1 MASSAVMSGQRAFLL
16 NHQPPALRL
25 LWVSAVLLALLVI
38 TMLVAIGS
46 GSSQIA
52 YGDVAQIL
60 LHPLGVPINPTI
72 PESQIT
78 IVHQVRL
85 PRILT
90 AMLVGAALASAGAV
104 MQGIFR
110 NPLADPGI
118 LGVSAG
124 GSFGAVMAFATGMAL
139 GGLWVVPIFSFVGG
153 MISAVI
159 VYALSLERG
168 RTNVMSLLL
177 AGIAL
182 NAFLS
187 ALISVLVL
195 MTDDYTETLTILQ
208 WLIGGLSGRGW
219 RHIYIIFV
227 PILLTLVLIYRY
239 SRDLNLFLLGEETA
253 QGLGTNVPRTRLILL
268 ATSAL
273 LTSVAVSMVGPIGFV
288 GLVVP
293 HILRLI
299 IGPDYRVLLPASA
312 LGGAVFLILTDT
324 IARLFILNQEMP
336 VGVVTGVLGGP
347 FFLYLL
353 WRYRVSSR
361 RGGFL

>member
-1 MASSAVMSGQRAFLL
+1 MASSTTVQKTFLL
-16 NHQPPALRL
+16 ARQSPEQRL
-25 LWVSAVLLALLVI
+25 IWVSLSLLALLVLI
-38 TMLVAIGS
+38 TIIAIGS

-52 YGDVAQIL
+52 YGDVARIL
-60 LHPLGVPINPTI
+60 LHGLGVPLDSSI
-72 PESQIT
+72 PASQIT

-90 AMLVGAALASAGAV
+90 GMLVGAALAVAGAV

-124 GSFGAVMAFATGMAL
+124 GSFGAVLAFVTGLAL
-139 GGLWVVPIFSFVGG
+139 TGLWVVPLFAFAGA
-153 MISAVI
+153 MIASVI
-159 VYALSLERG
+159 VYLLSLERG
-168 RTNVMSLLL
+168 RTNIMSLLL

-187 ALISVLVL
+187 ALISLMVL
-195 MTDDYTETLTILQ
+195 MAEDYTETLSILQ
-208 WLIGGLSGRGW
+208 WLVGGLSGRGW
-219 RHIYIIFV
+219 RHFYVIV
-227 PILLTLVLIYRY
+227 LPISLSILLIYRY

-253 QGLGTNVPRTRLILL
+253 QGLGTNVPRTRFILL
-268 ATSAL
+268 A
-273 LTSVAVSMVGPIGFV
+273 LTSLIAGVAVSMVGPIGFV

-293 HILRLI
+293 HVLRLV

-312 LGGAVFLILTDT
+312 LGGAVFLTLADT
-324 IARLFILNQEMP
+324 FARLVIASQEIP
-336 VGVVTGVLGGP
+336 VGVITGVIGGP

-353 WRYRVSSR
+353 WHYRSSSR
-361 RGGFL
+361 LL

>member
-1 MASSAVMSGQRAFLL
+1 MAATIAHQKTFLL
-16 NHQPPALRL
+16 NRQPTVLRL
-25 LWVSAVLLALLVI
+25 LWVSVGLIALLAASIV
-38 TMLVAIGS
+38 VAIGS

-52 YGDVAQIL
+52 YGDVARIL
-60 LHPLGVPINPTI
+60 LHPLGLSIDPVI
-72 PESQIT
+72 PNSQIT

-90 AMLVGAALASAGAV
+90 AMLVGGALASAGAV

-124 GSFGAVMAFATGMAL
+124 GSFGAVLAFVTGLAVN
-139 GGLWVVPIFSFVGG
+139 GLWVVPVFAFVGG
-153 MISAVI
+153 MASAVV
-159 VYALSLERG
+159 VYVLSLERG
-168 RTNVMSLLL
+168 RTNIMSLLL

-182 NAFLS
+182 NALLS
-187 ALISVLVL
+187 ALISMLVL

-208 WLIGGLSGRGW
+208 WLIGGLAGRGW
-219 RHIYIIFV
+219 RHFYVIVV
-227 PILLTLVLIYRY
+227 PILIVLLLIYRY
-239 SRDLNLFLLGEETA
+239 SRDLNLFLMGEETA
-253 QGLGTNVPRTRLILL
+253 QSLGTNVARTRMILL
-268 ATSAL
+268 AASAL

-293 HILRLI
+293 HILRLV
-299 IGPDYRVLLPASA
+299 IGPDYRILLPAST
-312 LGGAVFLILTDT
+312 LGGAVFLILADT
-324 IARLFILNQEMP
+324 VARIFILNQELP

-353 WRYRVSSR
+353 WRYRVSAR
-361 RGGFL
+361 HEGFL

>member
-1 MASSAVMSGQRAFLL
+1 MASTTMPRQGTFLL
-16 NHQPPALRL
+16 KRQPLALRL
-25 LWVSAVLLALLVI
+25 FGVTAALLILLVVA
-38 TMLVAIGS
+38 MLVAISS
-46 GSSQIA
+46 GSSRIP
-52 YGDVAQIL
+52 YDDVAQIL
-60 LHPLGVPINPTI
+60 LQPLGLSIDSAI
-72 PESQIT
+72 PDSQIT

-90 AMLVGAALASAGAV
+90 AMLVGAGLAGAGAV

-124 GSFGAVMAFATGMAL
+124 GSFGAVLAFTTGLAM
-139 GGLWVVPIFSFVGG
+139 GGLWIVPIFAFMGG
-153 MISAVI
+153 MVASLV
-159 VYALSLERG
+159 VYLLSLDRG

-187 ALISVLVL
+187 ALISLLVL
-195 MTDDYTETLTILQ
+195 MTDDYSETLTILQ
-208 WLIGGLSGRGW
+208 WLIGGLAGRGW
-219 RHIYIIFV
+219 RHVTVIFI
-227 PILLTLVLIYRY
+227 PILFGLAAIYAY
-239 SRDLNLFLLGEETA
+239 SRDLNLLLLGEETA
-253 QGLGTNVPRTRLILL
+253 QGLGTNVARTRLILL
-268 ATSAL
+268 AVSAL

-293 HILRLI
+293 HMLRLI

-312 LGGAVFLILTDT
+312 LGGAIFLMLADT
-324 IARLFILNQEMP
+324 VARMFMFNQEMP
-336 VGVVTGVLGGP
+336 VGVVTGILGAP

-353 WRYRVSSR
+353 WRYRVAARQGS
-361 RGGFL
+361 L